1 MKNSSVPATITVHV
15 PMTFIIRGGRKMI
28 ISDADENSAGG
39 VSQYKLSH
47 DAPRQRTENALLKA
61 IAKAY
66 RWRRK
71 IECAEYASITELAK
85 AENVNQSYA
94 CRVLRLTLLAP
105 TIVTGILD
113 GRYSPDLML
122 KRIMRPLP
130 VRWDEQIAALKTS
143 APPH

>member
-1 MKNSSVPATITVHV
+1 MKNSADPETITVHV
-15 PMTFIIRGGRKMI
+15 PMTFSTHGGRKLI
-28 ISDADENSAGG
+28 ISEANGGAG
-39 VSQYKLSH
+39 SPQYKLSH

-71 IECAEYASITELAK
+71 IERGEYASITELAK

-105 TIVTGILD
+105 AIVTEILD
-113 GRYSPDLML
+113 GRYSSEFML
-122 KRIMRPLP
+122 KQIMKPLP
-130 VRWDEQIAALKTS
+130 INWQDQCARLATEN
-143 APPH
+143 